1 MVKKDKKMI
10 DLIKTL
16 LYNLSINLK
25 GVVFMIR
32 INKNLQKYA
41 GINPTKKT
49 FQMSV
54 VEICEHIDD
63 NEITLPLYQRDVS
76 WTLKQCVD
84 LFNYQLLGPAPVA
97 PISMNQISNSI
108 GEVHQI
114 SFISREL
121 VEDIKNKHLS
131 VIDGQQRTTA
141 NFKAYDDSP
150 EFRNVVLD
158 LIKGKF
164 IINEGDI
171 KKHQIQI
178 GKLLNRDNLVFHNYV
193 NESKTLSKP
202 ECMSL
207 LFQIRNKLRDYN
219 YTINLAEDLT
229 EDEQINWFEVLNNAG
244 SKVTRIQMKFS
255 KLKVKDIDIYKDYT
269 NIFNLK
275 IEGRGYDSLY
285 SIKPTEV
292 SIPVAALNSS
302 YEVVTEKEHTPN
314 FTPIPSD
321 VRETQLCTLASE
333 NPDKLVECF
342 NLTLKALD
350 TALDFIENHNLKEPS
365 RIDYI
370 TYLTGLFTFNRIED
384 LTELQVNEVIKW
396 YNNVSF
402 LNMSNGDR
410 RKEFTD
416 LLTLAK
422 VSFVQEELSL
432 Y

>member
-1 MVKKDKKMI
+1 
-10 DLIKTL
+10 
-16 LYNLSINLK
+16 
-25 GVVFMIR
+25 MIR
-32 INKNLQKYA
+32 INNNLQKFA
-41 GINPTKKT
+41 GVNPTKKT

-54 VEICEHIDD
+54 VEMCEHIDS

-76 WTLKQCVD
+76 WTLRQCVD

-97 PISMNQISNSI
+97 PISMNQISNTI
-108 GEVHQI
+108 GEVYQI

-121 VEDIKNKHLS
+121 VTDIKNKHLS

-150 EFRNVVLD
+150 ELRSVVLD

-164 IINEGDI
+164 LINEGAI
-171 KKHQIQI
+171 KKHQIPI
-178 GKLLNRDNLVFHNYV
+178 GKLLNRDNTIFHNYV
-193 NESKTLSKP
+193 NASKTLSKP

-244 SKVTRIQMKFS
+244 SKVTRIQMQFS

-269 NIFNLK
+269 NVFNLK

-285 SIKPTEV
+285 TIKPTEV

-302 YEVVTEKEHTPN
+302 YEVITKKDHTPN

-321 VRETQLCTLASE
+321 VRETQLCALASE
-333 NPDKLVECF
+333 NTDKLIQCF
-342 NLTLKALD
+342 NLTLQALD
-350 TALDFIENHNLKEPS
+350 TALDFIEDNNLKQPS

-370 TYLTGLFTFNRIED
+370 TYLTGLFTFYDVED
-384 LTELQVNEVIKW
+384 LTDTQIDEIIHW

-402 LNMSNGDR
+402 LNMSNGER
-410 RKEFTD
+410 RKEFTK
-416 LLTLAK
+416 LLTIPELN
-422 VSFVQEELSL
+422 FVQP
-432 Y
+432 

>member
-1 MVKKDKKMI
+1 
-10 DLIKTL
+10 
-16 LYNLSINLK
+16 
-25 GVVFMIR
+25 MIR
-32 INKNLQKYA
+32 INNNLQKFA
-41 GINPTKKT
+41 GVNPTKKT

-54 VEICEHIDD
+54 VEMCEHIDS

-76 WTLKQCVD
+76 WTLRQFVD

-97 PISMNQISNSI
+97 PISMNQISNTI
-108 GEVHQI
+108 GEVYQI

-121 VEDIKNKHLS
+121 VTDIKNKHLS

-150 EFRNVVLD
+150 ELRSVVLD

-164 IINEGDI
+164 LINEGAI
-171 KKHQIQI
+171 KKHQIPI
-178 GKLLNRDNLVFHNYV
+178 GKLLNRDNTIFHNYV
-193 NESKTLSKP
+193 NASKTLSKP

-244 SKVTRIQMKFS
+244 SKVTRIQMQFS

-269 NIFNLK
+269 NVFNLK

-285 SIKPTEV
+285 TIKPTEV

-302 YEVVTEKEHTPN
+302 YEVVTKKDHTPN

-321 VRETQLCTLASE
+321 VRETQLCALASE
-333 NPDKLVECF
+333 NTDKLIQCF
-342 NLTLKALD
+342 NLTLQALD
-350 TALDFIENHNLKEPS
+350 TALDFIEDNNLKQPS

-370 TYLTGLFTFNRIED
+370 TYLTGLFTFYDVED
-384 LTELQVNEVIKW
+384 LTDTQIDEIIHW

-402 LNMSNGDR
+402 LNMSNGER
-410 RKEFTD
+410 RKEFTK
-416 LLTLAK
+416 LLTIPELN
-422 VSFVQEELSL
+422 FVQP
-432 Y
+432 

>member
-1 MVKKDKKMI
+1 
-10 DLIKTL
+10 
-16 LYNLSINLK
+16 
-25 GVVFMIR
+25 MIR
-32 INKNLQKYA
+32 INNNLQKFA
-41 GINPTKKT
+41 GVNPTKKT

-54 VEICEHIDD
+54 VEMCEHIDS

-76 WTLKQCVD
+76 WTLRQCVD

-97 PISMNQISNSI
+97 PISMNQISNTI
-108 GEVHQI
+108 GEVYQI

-121 VEDIKNKHLS
+121 VTDIKNKHLS

-150 EFRNVVLD
+150 ELRSVVLD

-164 IINEGDI
+164 LINEGAI
-171 KKHQIQI
+171 KKHQIPI
-178 GKLLNRDNLVFHNYV
+178 GKLLNRDNTIFHNYV
-193 NESKTLSKP
+193 NASKTLSKP

-244 SKVTRIQMKFS
+244 SKVTRIQMQFS

-269 NIFNLK
+269 NVFNLK

-285 SIKPTEV
+285 TIKPTEV

-302 YEVVTEKEHTPN
+302 YEVVTKKDHTPN

-321 VRETQLCTLASE
+321 VRETQLCALASE
-333 NPDKLVECF
+333 NTDKLIQCF
-342 NLTLKALD
+342 NLTLQALD
-350 TALDFIENHNLKEPS
+350 TALDFIEDNNLKQPS

-370 TYLTGLFTFNRIED
+370 TYLTGLFTFYDVED
-384 LTELQVNEVIKW
+384 LTDTQIDEIIHW

-402 LNMSNGDR
+402 LNMSNGER
-410 RKEFTD
+410 RKEFTK
-416 LLTLAK
+416 LLTIPELN
-422 VSFVQEELSL
+422 FVQP
-432 Y
+432 

>member
-1 MVKKDKKMI
+1 
-10 DLIKTL
+10 
-16 LYNLSINLK
+16 
-25 GVVFMIR
+25 MIR
-32 INKNLQKYA
+32 INNNLQKFA
-41 GINPTKKT
+41 GVNPTKKT

-54 VEICEHIDD
+54 VEMCEHIDS

-76 WTLKQCVD
+76 WTLRQCVD

-97 PISMNQISNSI
+97 PISMNQISNTI
-108 GEVHQI
+108 GEVYQI

-121 VEDIKNKHLS
+121 VTDIKNKHLS

-150 EFRNVVLD
+150 ELRSVVLD

-164 IINEGDI
+164 LINEGAI
-171 KKHQIQI
+171 KKHQIPI
-178 GKLLNRDNLVFHNYV
+178 GKLLNRDNTIFHNYV
-193 NESKTLSKP
+193 NASKTLSKP

-244 SKVTRIQMKFS
+244 SKVTRIQMQFS

-269 NIFNLK
+269 NVFNLK

-285 SIKPTEV
+285 TIKPTEV

-302 YEVVTEKEHTPN
+302 YEVVTKKDHTPN

-321 VRETQLCTLASE
+321 VRETQLCALASE
-333 NPDKLVECF
+333 NTDKLIQCF
-342 NLTLKALD
+342 NLTLQALD
-350 TALDFIENHNLKEPS
+350 TALDFIEDNNLKQPS

-370 TYLTGLFTFNRIED
+370 TYMTGLFTFYDVED
-384 LTELQVNEVIKW
+384 LTDTQIDEIIHW

-402 LNMSNGDR
+402 LNMSNGER
-410 RKEFTD
+410 RKEFTK
-416 LLTLAK
+416 LLTIPELN
-422 VSFVQEELSL
+422 FVQP
-432 Y
+432 

>member
-1 MVKKDKKMI
+1 
-10 DLIKTL
+10 
-16 LYNLSINLK
+16 
-25 GVVFMIR
+25 MIR
-32 INKNLQKYA
+32 INKNLQRYA
-41 GINPTKKT
+41 GFNPTKKT

-54 VEICEHIDD
+54 LEICEHIDT

-97 PISMNQISNSI
+97 PISMNQISHTM
-108 GEVHQI
+108 GEVYQI

-121 VEDIKNKHLS
+121 VQDIKNKHLS

-141 NFKAYDDSP
+141 NFKAYDNSP
-150 EFRNVVLD
+150 EFRSVVLD
-158 LIKGKF
+158 LIKGDF
-164 IINEGDI
+164 RINESDI
-171 KKHQIQI
+171 KDHQIPI
-178 GKLLNRDNLVFHNYV
+178 GILLNRDDSVFHKYL
-193 NESKTLSKP
+193 NESKKLSKP

-244 SKVTRIQMKFS
+244 SKVTRIQMRFS

-269 NIFNLK
+269 NVFNLK

-302 YEVVTEKEHTPN
+302 YEVITEKEHTPN

-321 VRETQLCTLASE
+321 VREAQLCALASE

-342 NLTLKALD
+342 KLTLQALD
-350 TALDFIENHNLKEPS
+350 TALDFIENNNLKEPS

-370 TYLTGLFTFNRIED
+370 TYLTGLFTFYKLDD
-384 LTELQVNEVIKW
+384 LTELQVDEVIKW

-410 RKEFTD
+410 RKEFTNI
-416 LLTLAK
+416 LNIPK
-422 VSFVQEELSL
+422 VSCIQEELSL
-432 Y
+432 Q

>member
-1 MVKKDKKMI
+1 
-10 DLIKTL
+10 
-16 LYNLSINLK
+16 
-25 GVVFMIR
+25 MIR
-32 INKNLQKYA
+32 INNNLQKFA
-41 GINPTKKT
+41 GVNPTKKT
-49 FQMSV
+49 FKMSV
-54 VEICEHIDD
+54 VEMCEHIDS

-76 WTLKQCVD
+76 WTLRQCVD

-97 PISMNQISNSI
+97 PISMNQISNTI
-108 GEVHQI
+108 GEVYQI

-121 VEDIKNKHLS
+121 VTDIKNKHLS

-150 EFRNVVLD
+150 ELRSVVLD

-164 IINEGDI
+164 LINEGAI
-171 KKHQIQI
+171 KKHQIPI
-178 GKLLNRDNLVFHNYV
+178 GKLLNRDNTIFHNYV
-193 NESKTLSKP
+193 NASKTLSKP

-244 SKVTRIQMKFS
+244 SKVTRIQMQFS

-269 NIFNLK
+269 NVFNLK

-285 SIKPTEV
+285 TIKPTEV

-302 YEVVTEKEHTPN
+302 YEVVTKKDHTPN

-321 VRETQLCTLASE
+321 VRETQLCALASE
-333 NPDKLVECF
+333 NTDKLIQCF
-342 NLTLKALD
+342 NLTLQALD
-350 TALDFIENHNLKEPS
+350 TALDFIEDNNLKQPS

-370 TYLTGLFTFNRIED
+370 TYLTGLFTFYDVED
-384 LTELQVNEVIKW
+384 LTDTQIDEIIHW

-402 LNMSNGDR
+402 LNMSNGER
-410 RKEFTD
+410 RKEFTK
-416 LLTLAK
+416 LLTIPELN
-422 VSFVQEELSL
+422 FVQP
-432 Y
+432 

>member
-1 MVKKDKKMI
+1 
-10 DLIKTL
+10 
-16 LYNLSINLK
+16 
-25 GVVFMIR
+25 MIR
-32 INKNLQKYA
+32 INKNLQRYA
-41 GINPTKKT
+41 GFNPTKKT
-49 FQMSV
+49 FQMSIL
-54 VEICEHIDD
+54 EICEHIDT

-76 WTLKQCVD
+76 WTLKQSVD

-97 PISMNQISNSI
+97 PISMNQISDTM
-108 GEVHQI
+108 GEVYQI

-121 VEDIKNKHLS
+121 VENIKNKHLS

-141 NFKAYDDSP
+141 NFKAYDNSD
-150 EFRNVVLD
+150 EFRSVVLD
-158 LIKGKF
+158 LINGCFK
-164 IINEGDI
+164 INESDI
-171 KKHQIQI
+171 KKHQIPI
-178 GKLLNRDNLVFHNYV
+178 GILLNRDNSVFHKYLND
-193 NESKTLSKP
+193 NNTLSKP

-269 NIFNLK
+269 NVFNLK
-275 IEGRGYDSLY
+275 IEGRGYESLY
-285 SIKPTEV
+285 TIKPTEV

-302 YEVVTEKEHTPN
+302 YEVITEKEHSPN

-321 VRETQLCTLASE
+321 VRETQLCSLASE

-342 NLTLKALD
+342 KLTLQALD
-350 TALDFIENHNLKEPS
+350 TALDFIENNNLREPS

-370 TYLTGLFTFNRIED
+370 TYLTGLFTFNKLED
-384 LTELQVNEVIKW
+384 LTELQINEVIKW

-402 LNMSNGDR
+402 SNMSNGER
-410 RKEFTD
+410 RKEFTNI
-416 LLTLAK
+416 LNIPK
-422 VSFVQEELSL
+422 VSCIQEELAL
-432 Y
+432 D